1 MFGAVQPTEFDL
13 QFRLFGIPV
22 RVLPWFWLL
31 AALLGGELL
40 RGPEGWKYLVV
51 WMVVVFVSI
60 LVHEMG
66 HALTARLFGYYPRVF
81 LYHFGGVAMYTPDG
95 QYTAG
100 RSILITFAGPAAGLA
115 LGLGALVGSIGLAVW
130 DVQLQP
136 LVNATLSFLIYVNIA
151 WSVLNLLP
159 VYPLDGGQ
167 ITRDVCTSMNP
178 RQGMVWTLWISVLVA
193 LLVALVALRFR
204 QVIPGMFFGLMC
216 YQNFQMLQM
225 RRF

>member
-31 AALLGGELL
+31 AALLGGDLL
-40 RGPEGWKYLVV
+40 RIDEGWKYLVA
-51 WMVVVFVSI
+51 WMVVVFFSI

-66 HALTARLFGYYPRVF
+66 HALTARVFGYFPRVF
-81 LYHFGGVAMYTPDG
+81 LYQFGGVAMYTPDSE
-95 QYTAG
+95 YTAG

-115 LGLGALVGSIGLAVW
+115 LGLGTLVGTFVLATSQVH
-130 DVQLQP
+130 LQP
-136 LVNATLSFLIYVNIA
+136 LVEATLMFLIEVNIA
-151 WSVLNLLP
+151 WSILNLLP

-178 RQGMVWTLWISVLVA
+178 RRGMIWTLWISVLVA
-193 LLVALVALRFR
+193 LLIALAAFSLRQTFLG
-204 QVIPGMFFGLMC
+204 IMFGLMC

-225 RRF
+225 RRY

>member
-31 AALLGGELL
+31 AALLGGDLL
-40 RGPEGWKYLVV
+40 RMDEGWKYLIV
-51 WMVVVFVSI
+51 WMVVVFFSI

-81 LYHFGGVAMYTPDG
+81 LYQFGGVAMYTPDG

-115 LGLGALVGSIGLAVW
+115 LGLGTLVGSFVLAASQLAV
-130 DVQLQP
+130 QP
-136 LVNATLSFLIYVNIA
+136 LVDATLMFLVEVNIA
-151 WSVLNLLP
+151 WSILNLLP

-193 LLVALVALRFR
+193 LLIALAAFTLRMTFLG
-204 QVIPGMFFGLMC
+204 IMFGLMC

>member
-31 AALLGGELL
+31 AALLGGDLL
-40 RGPEGWKYLVV
+40 RIDEGWKYLIV
-51 WMVVVFVSI
+51 WMVVVFFSI

-81 LYHFGGVAMYTPDG
+81 LYHFGGLAMYTPDG

-100 RSILITFAGPAAGLA
+100 RSILITFAGPAAGLT
-115 LGLGALVGSIGLAVW
+115 LGLGTMVGTVLLGVSQ
-130 DVQLQP
+130 VQLQP
-136 LVNATLSFLIYVNIA
+136 LVDATLMFLIEVNIF

-178 RQGMVWTLWISVLVA
+178 RQGMIWTLWISVLVA
-193 LLVALVALRFR
+193 LAIAVAAFAWQQTFLG
-204 QVIPGMFFGLMC
+204 IMFGLMC

>member
-31 AALLGGELL
+31 AVLLGQNPL
-40 RGPEGWKYLVV
+40 RDGWQYLVV
-51 WMVVVFVSI
+51 WMVVVFFSI

-66 HALTARLFGYYPRVF
+66 HALTARAFGYYPRVF
-81 LYHFGGVAMYTPDG
+81 LYQFGGVAMYTPDG

-115 LGLGALVGSIGLAVW
+115 LGLGAVVGSFVLAESQVP
-130 DVQLQP
+130 VQP
-136 LVNATLSFLIYVNIA
+136 LVDATLWYLMYVNIA

-178 RQGMVWTLWISVLVA
+178 RQGMVWTLWISVMVGLLMTLVA
-193 LLVALVALRFR
+193 LWLREI
-204 QVIPGMFFGLMC
+204 IPGIFFGLMC

>member
-31 AALLGGELL
+31 AALLGGNLL
-40 RGPEGWKYLVV
+40 RDGWQYLVV
-51 WMVVVFVSI
+51 WMVVVFFSI

-115 LGLGALVGSIGLAVW
+115 LGLGAVVGSIVLAASQ
-130 DVQLQP
+130 VQVQP
-136 LVNATLSFLIYVNIA
+136 LVDATLWYLMYVNIA

-178 RQGMVWTLWISVLVA
+178 RQGMIWTLWISVLVA
-193 LLVALVALRFR
+193 LLIAVAAFSMRMTFLGF
-204 QVIPGMFFGLMC
+204 MFGLMC